1 MQIQRSIILVI
12 GLSVSSQLIGTVAAE
27 PQKMH
32 LSPTIE
38 AAVSTKTR
46 NTSPGEWP
54 NPLITI
60 NDQTVTVSWGKHYDH
75 YKNLQPDEVESF
87 LVGLPR
93 SAWPYGRIIEV
104 SEQGVSNGGK
114 EVERYR
120 KRCWAVIKAAMIRL
134 DVILELGPPS
144 A

>member
-1 MQIQRSIILVI
+1 MQIHRSIILII

-32 LSPTIE
+32 LSPNIK

-93 SAWPYGRIIEV
+93 SAWPVRANHRSFRARCFEWR
-104 SEQGVSNGGK
+104 QGSRTIPQTV
-114 EVERYR
+114 
-120 KRCWAVIKAAMIRL
+120 
-134 DVILELGPPS
+134 LGCD
-144 A
+144 